1 MNEMKV
7 FENSDFG
14 QIRTAIQGNEPWFV
28 AVDVCRVLEIGNP
41 SQATARLD
49 DDEKMTTLISN
60 EGAASGKS
68 SMAFVNEAGLYTLVL
83 GSRRRKP
90 SSAGSPT
97 RLFPKF
103 EGMGH
108 T

>member
-41 SQATARLD
+41 S
-49 DDEKMTTLISN
+49 
-60 EGAASGKS
+60 
-68 SMAFVNEAGLYTLVL
+68 
-83 GSRRRKP
+83 
-90 SSAGSPT
+90 
-97 RLFPKF
+97 
-103 EGMGH
+103 
-108 T
+108 